1 MRINLNPPADAT
13 AKNESTTFLMIR
25 FAITYSV
32 FLLIILLLMVHLHR
46 VSTTRSE
53 EDFWNQDQSTFESAV
68 SLLDNNFTTMDSIT
82 RQLSMN
88 TKLYHLATMK
98 STDDNDFYLSG
109 LTMKQSLASYMYS
122 YNELPFSTYF
132 VYLRNS
138 GYIISVNTF
147 NSEQLYYIRNYLS
160 SGANFNEWH
169 DLLNNNLTK
178 DSALYPLSDFMLP
191 ESGNAY
197 LYVLNMD
204 VLTYKDIP
212 ATVAFHIN
220 EQTLRKIFS
229 GVSLG
234 DTGYIIAVD
243 AQDQPVF
250 SLSEDKNTSSEKD
263 LNTLTES
270 VLSLSYDDNNT
281 CVHNDT
287 HIMRIA
293 SKTNDWT
300 FYLVQPESI
309 YPSDYQFIFLLIL
322 FAAIIGG
329 LIMIF
334 ILVRNNMRP
343 ILHLDDQLQETLH
356 ANTQLIEEAD
366 AIRPVLY
373 DNYLR
378 QLMSGVI
385 TTPDELSFIQ
395 NYLHLED
402 PSLHY
407 YVLYGVTYENDP
419 AADTFPNENTSTES
433 SESMKDI
440 IAGLLARY
448 FSYENNLYLCSPKK
462 HIYAVLIPFSG
473 TADEILITLQEK
485 ALKFHSEL
493 LEEYSIWFFAG
504 IGLSCSFT
512 NIWESYQQAKDA
524 AGYTSKNYIFLP
536 YEMLKKDSHVY
547 YYPAEFSTRL
557 IRSITGGNK
566 SQVIEIFNLIHQEN
580 IEERSLP
587 FQLLRFLLTDIR
599 NTLLKARFTYTGEST
614 PQIVEIDTML
624 SQDELTFRLC
634 EDISIKLCDFFASK
648 SEKNNLIDSI
658 VTYIRENYKNPA
670 LCLSKISDE
679 FHISESYFSHM
690 FKENMNVNF
699 SVYLEDL
706 RLTEAAH
713 LIEKGE
719 SGINEIALE
728 VGYNNQTSFRRA
740 FKKKYGVTPS
750 SFGVQS

>member
-88 TKLYHLATMK
+88 TKLYRLATMK

-356 ANTQLIEEAD
+356 ANTQLIEEAA

-587 FQLLRFLLTDIR
+587 FQ
-599 NTLLKARFTYTGEST
+599 
-614 PQIVEIDTML
+614 
-624 SQDELTFRLC
+624 
-634 EDISIKLCDFFASK
+634 
-648 SEKNNLIDSI
+648 
-658 VTYIRENYKNPA
+658 
-670 LCLSKISDE
+670 
-679 FHISESYFSHM
+679 
-690 FKENMNVNF
+690 
-699 SVYLEDL
+699 
-706 RLTEAAH
+706 
-713 LIEKGE
+713 
-719 SGINEIALE
+719 
-728 VGYNNQTSFRRA
+728 
-740 FKKKYGVTPS
+740 
-750 SFGVQS
+750 

>member
-169 DLLNNNLTK
+169 DLLNSNLTK

-356 ANTQLIEEAD
+356 ANTQLIEEAA

-419 AADTFPNENTSTES
+419 AADTFPNENTST
-433 SESMKDI
+433 ESMKDI

>member
-53 EDFWNQDQSTFESAV
+53 EDFWNQEQSTFESAV

-88 TKLYHLATMK
+88 TKLYRLATMK

-147 NSEQLYYIRNYLS
+147 NSEQLYIRNYLS

-356 ANTQLIEEAD
+356 ANTQLIEEAA

-614 PQIVEIDTML
+614 PQIAEIDTML

-719 SGINEIALE
+719 SCINEIALE

>member
-88 TKLYHLATMK
+88 TKLYRLATMK

-356 ANTQLIEEAD
+356 ANTQLIEEAA

-566 SQVIEIFNLIHQEN
+566 SQVIEIFNLIHQ
-580 IEERSLP
+580 
-587 FQLLRFLLTDIR
+587 
-599 NTLLKARFTYTGEST
+599 
-614 PQIVEIDTML
+614 
-624 SQDELTFRLC
+624 
-634 EDISIKLCDFFASK
+634 
-648 SEKNNLIDSI
+648 
-658 VTYIRENYKNPA
+658 
-670 LCLSKISDE
+670 
-679 FHISESYFSHM
+679 
-690 FKENMNVNF
+690 
-699 SVYLEDL
+699 
-706 RLTEAAH
+706 
-713 LIEKGE
+713 
-719 SGINEIALE
+719 
-728 VGYNNQTSFRRA
+728 
-740 FKKKYGVTPS
+740 
-750 SFGVQS
+750 

>member
-1 MRINLNPPADAT
+1 
-13 AKNESTTFLMIR
+13 
-25 FAITYSV
+25 
-32 FLLIILLLMVHLHR
+32 
-46 VSTTRSE
+46 
-53 EDFWNQDQSTFESAV
+53 
-68 SLLDNNFTTMDSIT
+68 
-82 RQLSMN
+82 
-88 TKLYHLATMK
+88 
-98 STDDNDFYLSG
+98 
-109 LTMKQSLASYMYS
+109 MKQSLASYMYS

-191 ESGNAY
+191 EIGNAY

-356 ANTQLIEEAD
+356 ANTQLIEEAA

>member
-356 ANTQLIEEAD
+356 ANTQLIEEAA

-614 PQIVEIDTML
+614 PQIAEIDTML

-648 SEKNNLIDSI
+648 SEKNN
-658 VTYIRENYKNPA
+658 
-670 LCLSKISDE
+670 
-679 FHISESYFSHM
+679 
-690 FKENMNVNF
+690 
-699 SVYLEDL
+699 
-706 RLTEAAH
+706 RLT
-713 LIEKGE
+713 
-719 SGINEIALE
+719 AL
-728 VGYNNQTSFRRA
+728 
-740 FKKKYGVTPS
+740 
-750 SFGVQS
+750 

>member
-1 MRINLNPPADAT
+1 MKKGHLIPMRINLNPPADAT

-169 DLLNNNLTK
+169 DLLNSNLTK

-356 ANTQLIEEAD
+356 ANTQLIEEAA

-524 AGYTSKNYIFLP
+524 AGYTSKN
-536 YEMLKKDSHVY
+536 
-547 YYPAEFSTRL
+547 
-557 IRSITGGNK
+557 
-566 SQVIEIFNLIHQEN
+566 
-580 IEERSLP
+580 
-587 FQLLRFLLTDIR
+587 
-599 NTLLKARFTYTGEST
+599 
-614 PQIVEIDTML
+614 
-624 SQDELTFRLC
+624 
-634 EDISIKLCDFFASK
+634 
-648 SEKNNLIDSI
+648 
-658 VTYIRENYKNPA
+658 
-670 LCLSKISDE
+670 
-679 FHISESYFSHM
+679 
-690 FKENMNVNF
+690 
-699 SVYLEDL
+699 
-706 RLTEAAH
+706 
-713 LIEKGE
+713 
-719 SGINEIALE
+719 
-728 VGYNNQTSFRRA
+728 
-740 FKKKYGVTPS
+740 
-750 SFGVQS
+750 

>member
-309 YPSDYQFIFLLIL
+309 YPSDYQIIFLFIL
-322 FAAIIGG
+322 FAAVVGG

-356 ANTQLIEEAD
+356 ANTQLIEEAA

-624 SQDELTFRLC
+624 SQDELTFPV
-634 EDISIKLCDFFASK
+634 S
-648 SEKNNLIDSI
+648 
-658 VTYIRENYKNPA
+658 V
-670 LCLSKISDE
+670 KISALNCV
-679 FHISESYFSHM
+679 ISLHQNP
-690 FKENMNVNF
+690 K
-699 SVYLEDL
+699 
-706 RLTEAAH
+706 R
-713 LIEKGE
+713 I
-719 SGINEIALE
+719 I
-728 VGYNNQTSFRRA
+728 
-740 FKKKYGVTPS
+740 
-750 SFGVQS
+750 

>member
-88 TKLYHLATMK
+88 TKLYRLATMK

-309 YPSDYQFIFLLIL
+309 YQFIFLLIL

-356 ANTQLIEEAD
+356 ANTQLIEEAA

-614 PQIVEIDTML
+614 PQIAEIDTML

>member
-88 TKLYHLATMK
+88 TKLYRLATMK

-191 ESGNAY
+191 EIGNAY

-356 ANTQLIEEAD
+356 ANTQLIEEAA

-566 SQVIEIFNLIHQEN
+566 S
-580 IEERSLP
+580 
-587 FQLLRFLLTDIR
+587 
-599 NTLLKARFTYTGEST
+599 
-614 PQIVEIDTML
+614 
-624 SQDELTFRLC
+624 
-634 EDISIKLCDFFASK
+634 
-648 SEKNNLIDSI
+648 
-658 VTYIRENYKNPA
+658 
-670 LCLSKISDE
+670 
-679 FHISESYFSHM
+679 
-690 FKENMNVNF
+690 
-699 SVYLEDL
+699 
-706 RLTEAAH
+706 
-713 LIEKGE
+713 
-719 SGINEIALE
+719 
-728 VGYNNQTSFRRA
+728 
-740 FKKKYGVTPS
+740 
-750 SFGVQS
+750 

>member
-356 ANTQLIEEAD
+356 ANTQLIEEAA

-402 PSLHY
+402 PS
-407 YVLYGVTYENDP
+407 
-419 AADTFPNENTSTES
+419 FPNENTSTES

>member
-88 TKLYHLATMK
+88 TKLYRLATMK

-356 ANTQLIEEAD
+356 ANTQLIEEAA

-462 HIYAVLIPFSG
+462 HIYA
-473 TADEILITLQEK
+473 
-485 ALKFHSEL
+485 
-493 LEEYSIWFFAG
+493 AG
-504 IGLSCSFT
+504 ISLLNFLSMHF
-512 NIWESYQQAKDA
+512 
-524 AGYTSKNYIFLP
+524 
-536 YEMLKKDSHVY
+536 
-547 YYPAEFSTRL
+547 
-557 IRSITGGNK
+557 
-566 SQVIEIFNLIHQEN
+566 
-580 IEERSLP
+580 
-587 FQLLRFLLTDIR
+587 
-599 NTLLKARFTYTGEST
+599 
-614 PQIVEIDTML
+614 
-624 SQDELTFRLC
+624 
-634 EDISIKLCDFFASK
+634 
-648 SEKNNLIDSI
+648 
-658 VTYIRENYKNPA
+658 YK
-670 LCLSKISDE
+670 
-679 FHISESYFSHM
+679 
-690 FKENMNVNF
+690 
-699 SVYLEDL
+699 
-706 RLTEAAH
+706 
-713 LIEKGE
+713 
-719 SGINEIALE
+719 
-728 VGYNNQTSFRRA
+728 
-740 FKKKYGVTPS
+740 
-750 SFGVQS
+750 

>member
-88 TKLYHLATMK
+88 TKLYRLATMK

-191 ESGNAY
+191 EIGNAY

-309 YPSDYQFIFLLIL
+309 YPSDYQIIFLFIL
-322 FAAIIGG
+322 FAAVVGG

-356 ANTQLIEEAD
+356 ANTQLIEEAA

-536 YEMLKKDSHVY
+536 YEMLKKT
-547 YYPAEFSTRL
+547 PMFTTIRL
-557 IRSITGGNK
+557 N
-566 SQVIEIFNLIHQEN
+566 
-580 IEERSLP
+580 
-587 FQLLRFLLTDIR
+587 FQ
-599 NTLLKARFTYTGEST
+599 
-614 PQIVEIDTML
+614 PV
-624 SQDELTFRLC
+624 
-634 EDISIKLCDFFASK
+634 
-648 SEKNNLIDSI
+648 
-658 VTYIRENYKNPA
+658 
-670 LCLSKISDE
+670 
-679 FHISESYFSHM
+679 
-690 FKENMNVNF
+690 
-699 SVYLEDL
+699 
-706 RLTEAAH
+706 
-713 LIEKGE
+713 
-719 SGINEIALE
+719 
-728 VGYNNQTSFRRA
+728 
-740 FKKKYGVTPS
+740 
-750 SFGVQS
+750 

>member
-88 TKLYHLATMK
+88 TKLYRLATMK

-356 ANTQLIEEAD
+356 ANTQLIEEAA

-524 AGYTSKNYIFLP
+524 AGYTSKNYIFL
-536 YEMLKKDSHVY
+536 
-547 YYPAEFSTRL
+547 L
-557 IRSITGGNK
+557 I
-566 SQVIEIFNLIHQEN
+566 
-580 IEERSLP
+580 
-587 FQLLRFLLTDIR
+587 
-599 NTLLKARFTYTGEST
+599 
-614 PQIVEIDTML
+614 
-624 SQDELTFRLC
+624 
-634 EDISIKLCDFFASK
+634 
-648 SEKNNLIDSI
+648 
-658 VTYIRENYKNPA
+658 YK
-670 LCLSKISDE
+670 CR
-679 FHISESYFSHM
+679 
-690 FKENMNVNF
+690 V
-699 SVYLEDL
+699 
-706 RLTEAAH
+706 
-713 LIEKGE
+713 
-719 SGINEIALE
+719 
-728 VGYNNQTSFRRA
+728 
-740 FKKKYGVTPS
+740 
-750 SFGVQS
+750 

>member
-88 TKLYHLATMK
+88 TKLYRLATMT
-98 STDDNDFYLSG
+98 STDANDFYLSG

-191 ESGNAY
+191 EIGNAY

-356 ANTQLIEEAD
+356 ANTQLIEEAA

-658 VTYIRENYKNPA
+658 VTYIRENYKSGA
-670 LCLSKISDE
+670 LLKQ
-679 FHISESYFSHM
+679 
-690 FKENMNVNF
+690 
-699 SVYLEDL
+699 DL
-706 RLTEAAH
+706 RRVPHIRKLFF
-713 LIEKGE
+713 
-719 SGINEIALE
+719 SY
-728 VGYNNQTSFRRA
+728 V
-740 FKKKYGVTPS
+740 
-750 SFGVQS
+750 

>member
-356 ANTQLIEEAD
+356 ANTQLIEEAA

-587 FQLLRFLLTDIR
+587 FQCNLLEYLT
-599 NTLLKARFTYTGEST
+599 
-614 PQIVEIDTML
+614 Q
-624 SQDELTFRLC
+624 
-634 EDISIKLCDFFASK
+634 
-648 SEKNNLIDSI
+648 
-658 VTYIRENYKNPA
+658 
-670 LCLSKISDE
+670 
-679 FHISESYFSHM
+679 
-690 FKENMNVNF
+690 
-699 SVYLEDL
+699 
-706 RLTEAAH
+706 
-713 LIEKGE
+713 
-719 SGINEIALE
+719 
-728 VGYNNQTSFRRA
+728 
-740 FKKKYGVTPS
+740 
-750 SFGVQS
+750 

>member
-88 TKLYHLATMK
+88 TKLYRLATMT
-98 STDDNDFYLSG
+98 STDANDFYLSG

-191 ESGNAY
+191 EIGNAY

-356 ANTQLIEEAD
+356 ANTQLIEEAA

-419 AADTFPNENTSTES
+419 AADTLPNENTSTES

-485 ALKFHSEL
+485 VLKFHSEL

-566 SQVIEIFNLIHQEN
+566 SQVIEIFNLIHQE
-580 IEERSLP
+580 
-587 FQLLRFLLTDIR
+587 LLRFLLTDIR

-614 PQIVEIDTML
+614 PQIAEIDTML

-719 SGINEIALE
+719 SCINEIALE

>member
-169 DLLNNNLTK
+169 DLLNSNLTK

-329 LIMIF
+329 L
-334 ILVRNNMRP
+334 
-343 ILHLDDQLQETLH
+343 
-356 ANTQLIEEAD
+356 
-366 AIRPVLY
+366 
-373 DNYLR
+373 
-378 QLMSGVI
+378 
-385 TTPDELSFIQ
+385 IQ

>member
-88 TKLYHLATMK
+88 TKLYRLATMK

-356 ANTQLIEEAD
+356 ANTQLIEEAA

-557 IRSITGGNK
+557 IRSITGGNL
-566 SQVIEIFNLIHQEN
+566 SLIH
-580 IEERSLP
+580 I
-587 FQLLRFLLTDIR
+587 
-599 NTLLKARFTYTGEST
+599 
-614 PQIVEIDTML
+614 
-624 SQDELTFRLC
+624 
-634 EDISIKLCDFFASK
+634 
-648 SEKNNLIDSI
+648 
-658 VTYIRENYKNPA
+658 
-670 LCLSKISDE
+670 
-679 FHISESYFSHM
+679 
-690 FKENMNVNF
+690 
-699 SVYLEDL
+699 
-706 RLTEAAH
+706 
-713 LIEKGE
+713 
-719 SGINEIALE
+719 
-728 VGYNNQTSFRRA
+728 
-740 FKKKYGVTPS
+740 
-750 SFGVQS
+750 

>member
-1 MRINLNPPADAT
+1 MNPPADAT

-88 TKLYHLATMK
+88 TKLYRLATMK

-191 ESGNAY
+191 EIGNAY

-356 ANTQLIEEAD
+356 ANTQLIEEAA

-536 YEMLKKDSHVY
+536 YEMLKKT
-547 YYPAEFSTRL
+547 PMFTTIRL
-557 IRSITGGNK
+557 N
-566 SQVIEIFNLIHQEN
+566 
-580 IEERSLP
+580 
-587 FQLLRFLLTDIR
+587 FQ
-599 NTLLKARFTYTGEST
+599 
-614 PQIVEIDTML
+614 PV
-624 SQDELTFRLC
+624 
-634 EDISIKLCDFFASK
+634 
-648 SEKNNLIDSI
+648 
-658 VTYIRENYKNPA
+658 
-670 LCLSKISDE
+670 
-679 FHISESYFSHM
+679 
-690 FKENMNVNF
+690 
-699 SVYLEDL
+699 
-706 RLTEAAH
+706 
-713 LIEKGE
+713 
-719 SGINEIALE
+719 
-728 VGYNNQTSFRRA
+728 
-740 FKKKYGVTPS
+740 
-750 SFGVQS
+750 

>member
-88 TKLYHLATMK
+88 TKLYRLATMK

-191 ESGNAY
+191 EIGNAY

-356 ANTQLIEEAD
+356 ANTQLIEEAA

-566 SQVIEIFNLIHQEN
+566 SQVIEIFNLIH
-580 IEERSLP
+580 
-587 FQLLRFLLTDIR
+587 
-599 NTLLKARFTYTGEST
+599 
-614 PQIVEIDTML
+614 
-624 SQDELTFRLC
+624 
-634 EDISIKLCDFFASK
+634 
-648 SEKNNLIDSI
+648 
-658 VTYIRENYKNPA
+658 
-670 LCLSKISDE
+670 
-679 FHISESYFSHM
+679 
-690 FKENMNVNF
+690 
-699 SVYLEDL
+699 
-706 RLTEAAH
+706 
-713 LIEKGE
+713 
-719 SGINEIALE
+719 
-728 VGYNNQTSFRRA
+728 
-740 FKKKYGVTPS
+740 
-750 SFGVQS
+750 

>member
-1 MRINLNPPADAT
+1 MRINLNHTSDTT

-25 FAITYSV
+25 FAVTYSV
-32 FLLIILLLMVHLHR
+32 FLLIILLLMVYLHR

-53 EDFWNQDQSTFESAV
+53 QDFWDQDQSTFESAV

-88 TKLYHLATMK
+88 TKLYRLATMT

-109 LTMKQSLASYMYS
+109 LAMKQSLASYMYS

-178 DSALYPLSDFMLP
+178 DAAIYPLSDFMLS
-191 ESGNAY
+191 ESDNAY

-212 ATVAFHIN
+212 ATVAFHIS
-220 EQTLRKIFS
+220 EQTFRKIFN

-234 DTGYIIAVD
+234 DTGYILAVD
-243 AQDQPVF
+243 DQNQPVF
-250 SLSEDKNTSSEKD
+250 SLCGDEFQSSEDNLS
-263 LNTLTES
+263 TLAES
-270 VLSLSYDDNNT
+270 VLSLSYDGNNT
-281 CVHNDT
+281 CIHDDT
-287 HIMRIA
+287 HIMRMA

-309 YPSDYQFIFLLIL
+309 YPSDYQIIFLFIL
-322 FAAIIGG
+322 FAAVVGG

-343 ILHLDDQLQETLH
+343 ILHLDGQLKETLH
-356 ANTQLIEEAD
+356 ANTQLIEEAA

-385 TTPDELSFIQ
+385 TTPDEFAFIQ

-402 PSLHY
+402 SSLHY

-419 AADTFPNENTSTES
+419 TIDTFPNENTASDS
-433 SESMKDI
+433 SENAKDI
-440 IAGLLARY
+440 ITNLLARY

-462 HIYAVLIPFSG
+462 HIYTLLIPFHEKP
-473 TADEILITLQEK
+473 DKMLISLQEK
-485 ALKFHSEL
+485 VLKFHSEL

-524 AGYTSKNYIFLP
+524 AGYTSKNY
-536 YEMLKKDSHVY
+536 KV
-547 YYPAEFSTRL
+547 
-557 IRSITGGNK
+557 
-566 SQVIEIFNLIHQEN
+566 
-580 IEERSLP
+580 
-587 FQLLRFLLTDIR
+587 
-599 NTLLKARFTYTGEST
+599 
-614 PQIVEIDTML
+614 
-624 SQDELTFRLC
+624 
-634 EDISIKLCDFFASK
+634 
-648 SEKNNLIDSI
+648 
-658 VTYIRENYKNPA
+658 VT
-670 LCLSKISDE
+670 SDE
-679 FHISESYFSHM
+679 FLDMI
-690 FKENMNVNF
+690 
-699 SVYLEDL
+699 
-706 RLTEAAH
+706 
-713 LIEKGE
+713 IEKGARFSWYFHYMPVGNDASTELLLDPDQREYMYHRIREIRAMKGGKPIFAFDFQNDGEYVGGCIAGGRNYCHINPNGDVEPCVFIHYSGANIKEVDLLTALKQPLFMAYRANQPFNCNHLKPCPMLENPEILQRMVHETGAHSTDLQSPE
-719 SGINEIALE
+719 SVEHLCGKCAEYAKNWDE
-728 VGYNNQTSFRRA
+728 RA
-740 FKKKYGVTPS
+740 QKLWNK
-750 SFGVQS
+750 

>member
-88 TKLYHLATMK
+88 TKLYRLATMK

-191 ESGNAY
+191 EIGNAY

-356 ANTQLIEEAD
+356 ANTQLIEEAA

-566 SQVIEIFNLIHQEN
+566 SQVIEILI
-580 IEERSLP
+580 
-587 FQLLRFLLTDIR
+587 
-599 NTLLKARFTYTGEST
+599 
-614 PQIVEIDTML
+614 
-624 SQDELTFRLC
+624 
-634 EDISIKLCDFFASK
+634 
-648 SEKNNLIDSI
+648 
-658 VTYIRENYKNPA
+658 
-670 LCLSKISDE
+670 
-679 FHISESYFSHM
+679 
-690 FKENMNVNF
+690 
-699 SVYLEDL
+699 
-706 RLTEAAH
+706 
-713 LIEKGE
+713 
-719 SGINEIALE
+719 
-728 VGYNNQTSFRRA
+728 
-740 FKKKYGVTPS
+740 
-750 SFGVQS
+750 

>member
-88 TKLYHLATMK
+88 TKLYRLATMK

-191 ESGNAY
+191 EIGNAY

-263 LNTLTES
+263 
-270 VLSLSYDDNNT
+270 LSLSYDDNNT

-356 ANTQLIEEAD
+356 ANTQLIEEAA

>member
-32 FLLIILLLMVHLHR
+32 FLLIILLLMVYLHR

-53 EDFWNQDQSTFESAV
+53 QDFWNQDQSTFESAV

-356 ANTQLIEEAD
+356 ANTQLIEEAA

-407 YVLYGVTYENDP
+407 YVLYGVTYEDDP

-536 YEMLKKDSHVY
+536 YEMLKK
-547 YYPAEFSTRL
+547 RL
-557 IRSITGGNK
+557 
-566 SQVIEIFNLIHQEN
+566 
-580 IEERSLP
+580 P
-587 FQLLRFLLTDIR
+587 CLL
-599 NTLLKARFTYTGEST
+599 
-614 PQIVEIDTML
+614 L
-624 SQDELTFRLC
+624 S
-634 EDISIKLCDFFASK
+634 
-648 SEKNNLIDSI
+648 
-658 VTYIRENYKNPA
+658 
-670 LCLSKISDE
+670 
-679 FHISESYFSHM
+679 
-690 FKENMNVNF
+690 
-699 SVYLEDL
+699 
-706 RLTEAAH
+706 
-713 LIEKGE
+713 G
-719 SGINEIALE
+719 
-728 VGYNNQTSFRRA
+728 
-740 FKKKYGVTPS
+740 
-750 SFGVQS
+750 

>member
-88 TKLYHLATMK
+88 TKLYRLATMK

-147 NSEQLYYIRNYLS
+147 NSEQLYIRNYLS

-356 ANTQLIEEAD
+356 ANTQLIEEAA

-536 YEMLKKDSHVY
+536 YEMLKKGSHVY

>member
-169 DLLNNNLTK
+169 DLLNSNLTK

-322 FAAIIGG
+322 FAAI
-329 LIMIF
+329 MIF

-356 ANTQLIEEAD
+356 ANTQLIEEAA

>member
-88 TKLYHLATMK
+88 TKLYRLATMK

-191 ESGNAY
+191 EIGNAY

-356 ANTQLIEEAD
+356 ANTQLIEEAA

-536 YEMLKKDSHVY
+536 YEMLKKDTHV
-547 YYPAEFSTRL
+547 
-557 IRSITGGNK
+557 
-566 SQVIEIFNLIHQEN
+566 
-580 IEERSLP
+580 
-587 FQLLRFLLTDIR
+587 
-599 NTLLKARFTYTGEST
+599 
-614 PQIVEIDTML
+614 
-624 SQDELTFRLC
+624 
-634 EDISIKLCDFFASK
+634 
-648 SEKNNLIDSI
+648 
-658 VTYIRENYKNPA
+658 
-670 LCLSKISDE
+670 
-679 FHISESYFSHM
+679 
-690 FKENMNVNF
+690 
-699 SVYLEDL
+699 
-706 RLTEAAH
+706 
-713 LIEKGE
+713 
-719 SGINEIALE
+719 
-728 VGYNNQTSFRRA
+728 
-740 FKKKYGVTPS
+740 
-750 SFGVQS
+750 

>member
-88 TKLYHLATMK
+88 TKLYRLATMK

-191 ESGNAY
+191 EIGNAY

-356 ANTQLIEEAD
+356 ANTQLIEEAA

-373 DNYLR
+373 DNYLG

-624 SQDELTFRLC
+624 SQDELTQ
-634 EDISIKLCDFFASK
+634 I
-648 SEKNNLIDSI
+648 
-658 VTYIRENYKNPA
+658 
-670 LCLSKISDE
+670 
-679 FHISESYFSHM
+679 
-690 FKENMNVNF
+690 
-699 SVYLEDL
+699 
-706 RLTEAAH
+706 
-713 LIEKGE
+713 
-719 SGINEIALE
+719 
-728 VGYNNQTSFRRA
+728 
-740 FKKKYGVTPS
+740 
-750 SFGVQS
+750 

>member
-88 TKLYHLATMK
+88 TKLYRLATMT
-98 STDDNDFYLSG
+98 STDANDFYLSG

-191 ESGNAY
+191 EIGNAY

-243 AQDQPVF
+243 AQGQPVF

-356 ANTQLIEEAD
+356 ANTQLIKEAA

-385 TTPDELSFIQ
+385 TTPDEFSFIQ

-473 TADEILITLQEK
+473 TADEMLITLQEK
-485 ALKFHSEL
+485 VLKFHSEL

-524 AGYTSKNYIFLP
+524 ASYTSKNYIFLP

-566 SQVIEIFNLIHQEN
+566 SQVIEIFDLIHQEN

-587 FQLLRFLLTDIR
+587 FQLLRFYLLISA
-599 NTLLKARFTYTGEST
+599 TL
-614 PQIVEIDTML
+614 
-624 SQDELTFRLC
+624 C
-634 EDISIKLCDFFASK
+634 
-648 SEKNNLIDSI
+648 
-658 VTYIRENYKNPA
+658 
-670 LCLSKISDE
+670 
-679 FHISESYFSHM
+679 
-690 FKENMNVNF
+690 
-699 SVYLEDL
+699 
-706 RLTEAAH
+706 
-713 LIEKGE
+713 
-719 SGINEIALE
+719 
-728 VGYNNQTSFRRA
+728 
-740 FKKKYGVTPS
+740 
-750 SFGVQS
+750 

>member
-1 MRINLNPPADAT
+1 MKKGHLIPMRINLNPPADAT

-32 FLLIILLLMVHLHR
+32 FLLIILLLMVYLHR

-53 EDFWNQDQSTFESAV
+53 QDFWNQDQSTFESAV

-263 LNTLTES
+263 LNIDGFFRFRMRDFMVYISIISDIAFEEYLIRKDKNQFINTLKFFIES
-270 VLSLSYDDNNT
+270 QEQKIDLLII
-281 CVHNDT
+281 
-287 HIMRIA
+287 HIMR
-293 SKTNDWT
+293 NGDFR
-300 FYLVQPESI
+300 FYDKYGDEINNKESEEMM
-309 YPSDYQFIFLLIL
+309 SM
-322 FAAIIGG
+322 
-329 LIMIF
+329 IMKED
-334 ILVRNNMRP
+334 LN
-343 ILHLDDQLQETLH
+343 
-356 ANTQLIEEAD
+356 
-366 AIRPVLY
+366 
-373 DNYLR
+373 
-378 QLMSGVI
+378 
-385 TTPDELSFIQ
+385 
-395 NYLHLED
+395 LED
-402 PSLHY
+402 CLISVLLSL
-407 YVLYGVTYENDP
+407 
-419 AADTFPNENTSTES
+419 
-433 SESMKDI
+433 
-440 IAGLLARY
+440 
-448 FSYENNLYLCSPKK
+448 CPKK
-462 HIYAVLIPFSG
+462 V
-473 TADEILITLQEK
+473 EIIDD
-485 ALKFHSEL
+485 LKNE
-493 LEEYSIWFFAG
+493 
-504 IGLSCSFT
+504 
-512 NIWESYQQAKDA
+512 
-524 AGYTSKNYIFLP
+524 TSK
-536 YEMLKKDSHVY
+536 
-547 YYPAEFSTRL
+547 
-557 IRSITGGNK
+557 
-566 SQVIEIFNLIHQEN
+566 EII
-580 IEERSLP
+580 
-587 FQLLRFLLTDIR
+587 
-599 NTLLKARFTYTGEST
+599 
-614 PQIVEIDTML
+614 
-624 SQDELTFRLC
+624 
-634 EDISIKLCDFFASK
+634 
-648 SEKNNLIDSI
+648 
-658 VTYIRENYKNPA
+658 
-670 LCLSKISDE
+670 
-679 FHISESYFSHM
+679 
-690 FKENMNVNF
+690 ENMKIIFEGNVNI
-699 SVYLEDL
+699 VP
-706 RLTEAAH
+706 
-713 LIEKGE
+713 
-719 SGINEIALE
+719 
-728 VGYNNQTSFRRA
+728 
-740 FKKKYGVTPS
+740 KK
-750 SFGVQS
+750 